1 MFDFSRSFR
10 GVNTDFLK
18 NFSDIFLISLT
29 SDPSDFLLNHAVC
42 NVSLPYIL
50 FFCTVYFFIY
60 MVMAWQWVLSSCH
73 MLHFSGIQNVKWWII
88 FNTLKMNLSN
98 NIELSP
104 NSNVMLKNV
113 SVCNRII
120 VMTGN
125 KQAYSTKTTM
135 LLASEKLY
143 LVSRLLYYGD
153 EVSLKQTYYGI

>member
-1 MFDFSRSFR
+1 M
-10 GVNTDFLK
+10 T
-18 NFSDIFLISLT
+18 
-29 SDPSDFLLNHAVC
+29 
-42 NVSLPYIL
+42 VSIEQLSHVT
-50 FFCTVYFFIY
+50 FFWDSKC
-60 MVMAWQWVLSSCH
+60 
-73 MLHFSGIQNVKWWII
+73 
-88 FNTLKMNLSN
+88 KMNLSK

-113 SVCNRII
+113 SVCNRIV

-125 KQAYSTKTTM
+125 KQAYSAKTTM